1 MSFALRYFG
10 SLREALGRER
20 ERIDPPSHI
29 LTVDDLIGRLSAPGE
44 PYAWCMPAAAVSMLP
59 ERRSLP
65 ATR

>member
-1 MSFALRYFG
+1 
-10 SLREALGRER
+10 LGRER